1 MATTEKLSRLLKEID
16 VVEIIGET
24 DKNIT
29 SLQSDSRKA
38 EKDGL
43 FVAVKGVTTDGH
55 KYIPVV
61 ASAHV
66 GAIVCER
73 MPASFVKG
81 VTYIRVA
88 DSAEALGRLAS
99 AWYGHPSSKLKL
111 SRRSPLR

>member
-61 ASAHV
+61 ASARRRHRHQRKDNH
-66 GAIVCER
+66 GY
-73 MPASFVKG
+73 AS
-81 VTYIRVA
+81 
-88 DSAEALGRLAS
+88 L
-99 AWYGHPSSKLKL
+99 
-111 SRRSPLR
+111 